1 MQLDQWNKHKFFY
14 SGSYAGYVEKFF
26 LDRMRDEQAPA
37 LFWAG
42 RYATIFEDD
51 VSEQVLACFKPNQEL
66 TDSLYDSMESFDAD
80 GSGYQ
85 TMHDTKKLYEV
96 AMEDCG
102 YIKEEMDEVEAGL
115 EQVQNRPDWE
125 QIFEALYDEN
135 KAELL
140 QYMQEELKAWK
151 VSKYFSSGMKAG
163 SIENLI
169 LSKLEE

>member
-1 MQLDQWNKHKFFY
+1 
-14 SGSYAGYVEKFF
+14 
-26 LDRMRDEQAPA
+26 
-37 LFWAG
+37 
-42 RYATIFEDD
+42 
-51 VSEQVLACFKPNQEL
+51 
-66 TDSLYDSMESFDAD
+66 MEAFVVD
-80 GSGYQ
+80 GASYQ

-140 QYMQEELKAWK
+140 
-151 VSKYFSSGMKAG
+151 
-163 SIENLI
+163 
-169 LSKLEE
+169 

>member
-1 MQLDQWNKHKFFY
+1 
-14 SGSYAGYVEKFF
+14 
-26 LDRMRDEQAPA
+26 
-37 LFWAG
+37 
-42 RYATIFEDD
+42 
-51 VSEQVLACFKPNQEL
+51 
-66 TDSLYDSMESFDAD
+66 MEAFVAD

-85 TMHDTKKLYEV
+85 TMHDTKKLYGV

-102 YIKEEMDEVEAGL
+102 YIKDEMEEVDAGL
-115 EQVQNRPDWE
+115 EQLQNRPDWE